1 MALEPVTRPAGFD
14 WRTDIA
20 LVGGF
25 AAKEVI
31 VATLGT
37 AYSLGDIDPED
48 PTPLAQQIRND
59 GRWTPAT
66 ALALLVFVLLYAPCL
81 VTVAAIR
88 QETGSWGWPVFSMVF
103 NTLIAFGAAVAVRHV
118 TMLFL

>member
-1 MALEPVTRPAGFD
+1 MTRPAGFD

-37 AYSLGDIDPED
+37 AYSSATSIPKI
-48 PTPLAQQIRND
+48 PR
-59 GRWTPAT
+59 RWRSRSATT
-66 ALALLVFVLLYAPCL
+66 ALDARHRLGSAGVCAAVRALSGDCRRYPAGDGFVGLACVQYGIQHADR
-81 VTVAAIR
+81 VR
-88 QETGSWGWPVFSMVF
+88 G
-103 NTLIAFGAAVAVRHV
+103 AVAVRHV